1 MRKSTEDTAS
11 VVFVPCCGAKDS
23 PLIRKSTLG
32 IIVLAR
38 SVAEVL
44 GRFEVPSEASAV
56 GLFGELTSED
66 GFMWKSTEDTASVV
80 FVVVPDR
87 VSGRALDF
95 RFRREQDR
103 FHNPK
108 AVRATSVKR
117 TQPPMR
123 FP

>member
-1 MRKSTEDTAS
+1 
-11 VVFVPCCGAKDS
+11 
-23 PLIRKSTLG
+23 
-32 IIVLAR
+32 
-38 SVAEVL
+38 
-44 GRFEVPSEASAV
+44 V